1 MANQS
6 KSFGIFSG
14 SGGGGAS
21 GVTSVAAGTGIV
33 ATPDPI
39 TATGTISLGTTNGL
53 VSSFVGTTSPSTA
66 MTPPT
71 GKITMYDVTSTP
83 FTNATAT
90 QNGRVYF
97 GVATGATNER
107 FGVGGLAT
115 GDSITLTSTLDVVC
129 TAGNL
134 FAANVVVGG
143 IFQNNAP
150 TISPAAVLCDGS
162 TQNVTINKSAFSV
175 SNTGIAPSNPSVDFM
190 EFNWSLT
197 GGSGT
202 VQFSAFNVSVTQ
214 YSD

>member
-6 KSFGIFSG
+6 KSFGLFSG

-21 GVTSVAAGTGIV
+21 GVTSVTAGTGLT
-33 ATPDPI
+33 ASPNPI
-39 TATGTISLGTTNGL
+39 TATGTISLDTTNGL

-66 MTPPT
+66 MSPPT
-71 GKITMYDVTSTP
+71 GKITLYDVTSVP

-90 QNGRVYF
+90 QTGRVYF

-107 FGVGGLAT
+107 FGVGGIAS
-115 GDSITLTSTLDVVC
+115 GDSITYAMTLDVVC
-129 TAGNL
+129 NAGQL
-134 FAANVVVGG
+134 FALSLLQGG

-150 TISPAAVLCDGS
+150 IVTPAAIICDGS
-162 TQNVTINKSAFSV
+162 TQNMTINRSAFSV
-175 SNTGIAPSNPSVDFM
+175 SNTGIAPSNPSTDFL
-190 EFNWSLT
+190 EFNYSLT

-202 VQFSAFNVSVTQ
+202 VQFSAFNFSVTQ